1 MDIELGKSVMLILVS
16 AILLT
21 SVLLKKQTERI
32 RHHDSL
38 LTGDE
43 YFKEVMR
50 TPSWR
55 RFLVVTRM
63 SKNTFL
69 SLLQLLRQHRGFRDS
84 RGVCA
89 GERLI
94 IFLSL
99 LKGITAIIDY

>member
-1 MDIELGKSVMLILVS
+1 MDIELGKSVMLILAS
-16 AILLT
+16 AMLLT
-21 SVLLKKQTERI
+21 SELLKKEPERI
-32 RHHDSL
+32 LHHDSL

-55 RFLVVTRM
+55 RFLVVTRI

-69 SLLQLLRQHRGFRDS
+69 SLLQLLRQHGGLRDS

-89 GERLI
+89 GKRLM

-99 LKGITAIIDY
+99 LKGITVVIDY